1 MHLMGETGMSL
12 DLALKKITTGIYIVT
27 SKQGSEVN
35 GMVASWISQV
45 SFSPPLVMVAIK
57 QGRRS
62 HLMIEKGM
70 VFGVNILRKEQKGMV
85 SIFKGAIESEKK
97 FSNIPFETKKTG
109 APIIKDALAFL
120 DCKLTSMITPGD
132 HTIFIGEVLDGGII
146 KEGTPFSSNDL
157 ENIYGGLGYN

>member
-1 MHLMGETGMSL
+1 MGETGMSL

-120 DCKLTSMITPGD
+120 DCKLTSMVTSGD
-132 HTIFIGEVLDGGII
+132 HTIFIGEVLEGGVI
-146 KEGTPFSSNDL
+146 KEGTPLSSNDL

>member
-1 MHLMGETGMSL
+1 MSL
-12 DLALKKITTGIYIVT
+12 DCALKKLTTGIYIVT

-70 VFGVNILRKEQKGMV
+70 VFAVNILRKEQKKMV
-85 SIFKGAIESEKK
+85 SLLKGAIESEKK
-97 FSNIPFETKKTG
+97 FSHIPFETKKTG

-120 DCKLTSMITPGD
+120 DCKLTSMVTPGD
-132 HTIFIGEVLDGGII
+132 HTIFIGEVLDGGVI
-146 KEGTPFSSNDL
+146 KEGAPLSSHDL
-157 ENIYGGLGYN
+157 RNTYGGLGYN